1 MNQTLE
7 TASLPQSTEP
17 APRSPAAERMRLY
30 RKRRRRGVICMRI
43 ELRETVI
50 DGLIEKRFL
59 QQIQRQ
65 DPDAIVSAVQD
76 VLFQVLNDPT
86 LRVTAI

>member
-1 MNQTLE
+1 
-7 TASLPQSTEP
+7 
-17 APRSPAAERMRLY
+17 
-30 RKRRRRGVICMRI
+30 MRI